1 MSSSPRATT
10 EAQKQVRRASLV
22 DAAEALF
29 AESDHRFEGVNVID
43 VARRAGVAKG
53 TVYLYFASKEELFL
67 ALYERELERWHQAL
81 DAALAEDATRSSIA
95 TFLDALGTSLEQRPA
110 LMRLIAIV
118 HSGLERNVR
127 AEVLAEFREGL
138 RGRLEAT
145 GSTLERF
152 LRFLKPGQGA
162 RLLLDIDAFIIGL
175 QHLADAPPALA
186 SVLAR
191 PEMALFRIDLGTHLL
206 GRVEALLV
214 GMAYAGKYHLPG

>member
-1 MSSSPRATT
+1 MLSSPRATT
-10 EAQKQVRRASLV
+10 DEQKQARRASMV
-22 DAAEALF
+22 AAAEILF
-29 AESDHRFEGVNVID
+29 AECDYRFEGVNVID

-67 ALYERELERWHQAL
+67 VLYEQELERWHEEL
-81 DAALAEDATRSSIA
+81 DATLGEDISRSSIA
-95 TFLDALGTSLEQRPA
+95 TFLAALGTSLEQRPA

-127 AEVLAEFREGL
+127 SDVLAEFRERL
-138 RGRLEAT
+138 KSRLEAT
-145 GSTLERF
+145 GGVLERF

-186 SVLAR
+186 PVLAQ
-191 PEMALFRIDLGTHLL
+191 PDMALFRIDLRHHLL
-206 GRVEALLV
+206 ERVEAMLV
-214 GMAYAGKYHLPG
+214 GMAYAGKYHLSG